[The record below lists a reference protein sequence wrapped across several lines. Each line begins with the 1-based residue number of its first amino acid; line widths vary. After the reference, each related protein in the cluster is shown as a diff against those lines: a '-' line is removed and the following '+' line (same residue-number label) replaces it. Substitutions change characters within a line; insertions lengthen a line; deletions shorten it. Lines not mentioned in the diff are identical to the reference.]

1 MGNKKRPTCIKEN
14 LFKAL
19 QTDMHSPYL
28 LHAWCL
34 TYPAQLA
41 LLLLARFATIVST
54 SIKVQEDK
62 QDFVGFYEHASHRKW
77 KEKGNTR

>member
-1 MGNKKRPTCIKEN
+1 MPWR
-14 LFKAL
+14 
-19 QTDMHSPYL
+19 
-28 LHAWCL
+28 L

-41 LLLLARFATIVST
+41 LLLLAMFATTVST

-62 QDFVGFYEHASHRKW
+62 QDFVGFYVHASHRKW

>member
-1 MGNKKRPTCIKEN
+1 
-14 LFKAL
+14 
-19 QTDMHSPYL
+19 MHSPYL

-77 KEKGNTR
+77 KEKEILDKKDTGDSTNEINNKPKVLLE